1 LEFAKL
7 LLFLYNTRIYV
18 KKILFLLKKIKIY
31 SMEEYQKIKTTI
43 KDWDEADRPREKLM
57 SLGRQSLTNA
67 ELLAIILGGGNKEK
81 NAVELAKEILLSVEN
96 NLSELSKLSY
106 KDFCNR
112 FKGIGPAKAIS
123 IVAALELGYRR
134 KQSSSLQRPII
145 NSSNDAYNTVA
156 HLLLE
161 RDVENF
167 FILLLANNNKLI
179 KIVQI
184 SSGGIN
190 ETLVDRKIIFKTALE
205 HNAVKIILA
214 HNHPSG
220 DTKPSNADIN
230 ATRTIVEAG
239 KIMSIQVLDHII
251 IGVDNAYYSFLDN
264 GLM

>member
-1 LEFAKL
+1 
-7 LLFLYNTRIYV
+7 
-18 KKILFLLKKIKIY
+18 
-31 SMEEYQKIKTTI
+31 MEEYQKIKTTI

-57 SLGRQSLTNA
+57 RLGRQSLTNA

-134 KQSSSLQRPII
+134 KQSSSLQRPMI
-145 NSSNDAYNTVA
+145 NSSNDAYNAVA

-264 GLM
+264 GII